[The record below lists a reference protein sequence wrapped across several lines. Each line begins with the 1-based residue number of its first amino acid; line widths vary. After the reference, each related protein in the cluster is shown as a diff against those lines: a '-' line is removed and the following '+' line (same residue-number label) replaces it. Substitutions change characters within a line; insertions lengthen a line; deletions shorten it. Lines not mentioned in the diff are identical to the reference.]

1 MMIRCLRNSLDVRL
15 ERRVDVWNAR
25 KDAPLWL
32 RAFDLFFSTL
42 LYGGCAV
49 VFVGCVY
56 FLFVADPSHV
66 DPSSLSRDTPLLTR
80 LGFLGLVMA
89 LFVVIYAINRF
100 AWGMVYSHI
109 RR

>member
-1 MMIRCLRNSLDVRL
+1 M
-15 ERRVDVWNAR
+15 
-25 KDAPLWL
+25 
-32 RAFDLFFSTL
+32 DLCFSTL

-56 FLFVADPSHV
+56 FFFVADPSHV
-66 DPSSLSRDTPLLTR
+66 DPSSLSRDTPLVTR
-80 LGFLGLVMA
+80 LGALALSIV

-100 AWGMVYSHI
+100 AWGSFYRHF